1 MRKQSLLQFILIF
14 LFLNPL
20 FSQSPTKY
28 TSADIQQLLKKL
40 DVLGTV
46 LYVAAH
52 PDDENT
58 AMISYYANEEMMR
71 TAYFSVTRGDGG
83 QNLIGTEMS
92 ELLGLIRTQELLAAR
107 RVDGGEQFFSRAND
121 FGFSK
126 DPDETFNIWDKKAV
140 LSDMVLAI
148 RKFRPDIIITR
159 FSLEPGITHGHHTA
173 SAMLAN
179 EAFDIA
185 ANPEIY
191 PEHLTVAKTWQPQRI
206 FWNTSWWFYQNT
218 GRKMDTTGLVA
229 VNVGTYNANLGKSY
243 TEISALSRSMHKSQG
258 FGSTGSRGDQP
269 EYLMQWK
276 GTKATKTP
284 FDGINT
290 TWSRVVGG
298 EKVAEFT
305 SKAKNDFDA
314 SKPYLIVPHLI
325 NALKATDQLQDE
337 FWKEIKRKEL
347 QTLIKACLGLY
358 IEAKT
363 SATSIVAGDSLELS
377 LEAINRSPIDIQL
390 SNINITNTTA
400 KPVTINTQLDQNKEF
415 KTEIKAA
422 TSTGTSFSQPYWLVK
437 NGSIGMYAVDDQHL
451 INRPENEPAFKA
463 NFDISI
469 DGYNLSYE
477 TPVVFK
483 KNDPVDGEVFEP
495 FVVTPPVFMNITEK
509 VYVMNNIQPRPIKV
523 KVIAAKD
530 NLSGTVSLK
539 LPSGWSSTPSNVPFA
554 LNSKDQELELI
565 FMVTPPKNQSEG
577 DVQAIATIDGNEFSN
592 SLTIIDYD
600 HIPKQ
605 KLFFPAT
612 AKVVNIDL
620 KIAGSKV
627 GYIMGAGDD
636 IPASLRQIGY
646 DVKELTDDD
655 INLKTLASFDAVI
668 MGVRAY
674 NTLPRLKQHQS
685 KLMEYVNNGGTLIV
699 QYNTNRPL
707 MTDEFSPYPISLS
720 RDRVTVEDAE
730 VRILA
735 PTHPLMNF
743 PNKITADDFKGWV
756 QERGL
761 YFPDKWD
768 EKYTAV
774 LSSNDPGETPKDG
787 GLLVAKYGKGNYIYT
802 GYSWFRELPS
812 GVSGA
817 YRIFANMVSIGK
829 NPKQ

>member
-1 MRKQSLLQFILIF
+1 MRKQSLLPFILFIF
-14 LFLNPL
+14 ISTTL

-28 TSADIQQLLKKL
+28 NSAEIQQLLKKI

-58 AMISYYANEEMMR
+58 SMISFYANEEMMR

-121 FGFSK
+121 FGYSK
-126 DPDETFNIWDKKAV
+126 DPNETFNIWDKEAV

-148 RKFRPDIIITR
+148 RKFRPDVIITR

-185 ANPEIY
+185 ANPEVY
-191 PEHLTVAKTWQPQRI
+191 PEHFSIASPWQPERI

-218 GRKMDTTGLVA
+218 GRKMDTTGLVT

-269 EYLMQWK
+269 EYLVQLK
-276 GTKATKTP
+276 GSKATKSP

-290 TWSRVVGG
+290 TWTRVAGG
-298 EKVAEFT
+298 EKVAEHT
-305 SKAKNDFDA
+305 QKAKKEFDP

-325 NALKATDQLQDE
+325 NALKAVEQLQDE
-337 FWKEIKRKEL
+337 FWKNIKRNEL
-347 QTLIKACLGLY
+347 QTLVKACLGLY
-358 IEAKT
+358 VEVKT
-363 SATSIVAGDSLELS
+363 NETSIVAGDSLKVS
-377 LEAINRSPIDIQL
+377 IEAINRSPLPVKL
-390 SNINITNTTA
+390 SSVSVTNVTTT
-400 KPVTINTQLDQNKEF
+400 PVTLNTQLTQNEEF
-415 KTEIKAA
+415 KSEIKAA
-422 TSTGTSFSQPYWLVK
+422 TNTSITYSQPYWLVK
-437 NGSIGMYAVDDQHL
+437 NGSIGMYAVDDKTL
-451 INRPENEPAFKA
+451 INKPENGAAFTA
-463 NFDISI
+463 TLDITV
-469 DGYNLSYE
+469 DGYSLSYE

-509 VYVMNNIQPRPIKV
+509 VYVMNNQQPRPIKV

-530 NLSGTVSLK
+530 NLSGSVSLQ
-539 LPSGWSSTPSNVPFA
+539 LPTGWSATPADVFFTNLA
-554 LNSKDQELELI
+554 KDQELEVT

-577 DVQAIATIDGNEFSN
+577 EVQAVATIRGKEYSN

-612 AKVVNIDL
+612 TKVVNIDL

-646 DVKELTDDD
+646 DVKELSDDE
-655 INLKTLASFDAVI
+655 INTKTLASFDAVI

-674 NTLPRLKQHQS
+674 NTLPRLKQHQP
-685 KLMEYVNNGGTLIV
+685 KLMEYVANGGTLIV

-707 MTDEFSPYPISLS
+707 VTDDFAPYPISIS
-720 RDRVTVEDAE
+720 RDRVTVEEAE

-735 PTHPLMNF
+735 PSNPVMNF
-743 PNKITADDFKGWV
+743 PNKITSDDFKGWV

-761 YFPDKWD
+761 YFPDEWD
-768 EKYTAV
+768 AKYTAV

-787 GLLVAKYGKGNYIYT
+787 GMLVAKHGKGHYIYT

-829 NPKQ
+829 NPK